1 MWAIHTW
8 RGQKGKYVKTSGP
21 GDNVVLNEHQAFHRK
36 AHFYQGYGL
45 EQFLEG
51 TSQQRPWPLIRNK
64 DSYHTSSLKEDG
76 SSKTFLLEFLLV
88 QTQLHN
94 VYHMHQV
101 TMADLYLE
109 EPSIKRAVRGQ
120 TPEPTAYLW
129 ISALS
134 LISRVCM
141 HAKLLQLCLTL
152 CNSYGL

>member
-1 MWAIHTW
+1 MLLGIRAMLGSSDTKREAVEKREPVWGRKEEKVCFG

-94 VYHMHQV
+94 VYHTHQV

-120 TPEPTAYLW
+120 TPEPTAYL
-129 ISALS
+129 
-134 LISRVCM
+134 
-141 HAKLLQLCLTL
+141 
-152 CNSYGL
+152 